1 MKKNIETA
9 IIYLQKEKNQGA
21 TRKAWLLIL
30 NKINSYL

>member
-1 MKKNIETA
+1 MKKNIEMA